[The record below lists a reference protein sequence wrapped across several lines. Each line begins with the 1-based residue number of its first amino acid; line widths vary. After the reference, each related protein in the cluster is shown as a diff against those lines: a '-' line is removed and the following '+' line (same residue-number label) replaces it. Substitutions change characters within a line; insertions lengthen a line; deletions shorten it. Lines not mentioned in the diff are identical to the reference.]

1 MVGTMKFRE
10 ETFKE
15 NGQIIK
21 KFYIDDK
28 EVTQDVYFNLTD
40 ELYENT
46 KLKQDDHNEEICNC
60 EECQYLLELIN
71 EIRQSSDSEALAILK
86 DEIDFRVQ
94 EAYMQG
100 QYVLANELGNSLL
113 KHAVKLE
120 DELDNLYENGSFDK
134 YNEDS

>member
-10 ETFKE
+10 EIYKE
-15 NGQIIK
+15 SGEIIK

-46 KLKQDDHNEEICNC
+46 KLKQDEHNEEICNC

-86 DEIDFRVQ
+86 DEIEFRVQ
-94 EAYMQG
+94 EAYIEG
-100 QYVLANELGNSLL
+100 QHVLANELGNSLL

-120 DELDNLYENGSFDK
+120 DELENLYENGSLDE
-134 YNEDS
+134 YNEDN

>member
-1 MVGTMKFRE
+1 MRFRE
-10 ETFKE
+10 EIYKE
-15 NGQIIK
+15 NGEIIK

-28 EVTQDVYFNLTD
+28 EVTQDVYYDLTD

-60 EECQYLLELIN
+60 EDCQYLLELIN
-71 EIRQSSDSEALAILK
+71 GIRQSSDSEALAILK
-86 DEIDFRVQ
+86 DEIEFRVQ
-94 EAYMQG
+94 EAYIEG
-100 QYVLANELGNSLL
+100 QHVLANELGNSLL

-120 DELDNLYENGSFDK
+120 DGLDSLYENGSSHE

>member
-1 MVGTMKFRE
+1 MRFRE
-10 ETFKE
+10 EIYKE
-15 NGQIIK
+15 NGEIIK

-86 DEIDFRVQ
+86 DEIEFRVQ
-94 EAYMQG
+94 EAYIEG
-100 QYVLANELGNSLL
+100 QHVLANELGNSLL

-120 DELDNLYENGSFDK
+120 DELDNLYENGSLDE

>member
-1 MVGTMKFRE
+1 MKFRE
-10 ETFKE
+10 EIYKE
-15 NGQIIK
+15 NGEIIK
-21 KFYIDDK
+21 KYYIDDK

-100 QYVLANELGNSLL
+100 QYVLSNELGNSLL

>member
-1 MVGTMKFRE
+1 MKFRE
-10 ETFKE
+10 EIFKE
-15 NGQIIK
+15 NGQIVK
-21 KFYIDDK
+21 KYYIDDK
-28 EVTQDVYFNLTD
+28 EVTQDVYYNLTD

-46 KLKQDDHNEEICNC
+46 KLKQEEHNDEICDC

-86 DEIDFRVQ
+86 DEIEFRVQ
-94 EAYMQG
+94 EAYIEG
-100 QYVLANELGNSLL
+100 QHVLANELGNSLL

-120 DELDNLYENGSFDK
+120 DKLDKLYENGSSHE

>member
-1 MVGTMKFRE
+1 MVFRE

-46 KLKQDDHNEEICNC
+46 KFKQDDHNEEICNC

-86 DEIDFRVQ
+86 DEIEFRVQ
-94 EAYMQG
+94 EAYIEG
-100 QYVLANELGNSLL
+100 QHVLANELGNSLL

-120 DELDNLYENGSFDK
+120 NELDNLYENGSLDE
-134 YNEDS
+134 YNEDI

>member
-1 MVGTMKFRE
+1 MKFRE
-10 ETFKE
+10 EIFKE

-28 EVTQDVYFNLTD
+28 EVTQDVYYNLTD

-46 KLKQDDHNEEICNC
+46 KLKQEEHNDEICDC
-60 EECQYLLELIN
+60 EECQYFLELIN
-71 EIRQSSDSEALAILK
+71 EIRNSSDKEALEILK
-86 DEIDFRVQ
+86 SKIDFRVQ
-94 EAYMQG
+94 EAYIEG
-100 QYVLANELGNSLL
+100 QHVLANELGNSLL

-120 DELDNLYENGSFDK
+120 DELNNLYENGSLDE

>member
-1 MVGTMKFRE
+1 MKFRE

>member
-1 MVGTMKFRE
+1 MKFRE
-10 ETFKE
+10 EIFKE
-15 NGQIIK
+15 NGQIVK
-21 KFYIDDK
+21 KYYINDK
-28 EVTQDVYFNLTD
+28 EVTQDVYYNLTD

-46 KLKQDDHNEEICNC
+46 KLKQEERTDELCNC

-86 DEIDFRVQ
+86 DEIEFRVQ
-94 EAYMQG
+94 EAYIEG
-100 QYVLANELGNSLL
+100 QHVLANELGNSLL

-120 DELDNLYENGSFDK
+120 DELDNLYENGSLDE

>member
-1 MVGTMKFRE
+1 MKFRE

-46 KLKQDDHNEEICNC
+46 KFKQDDHNEEICDC

-71 EIRQSSDSEALAILK
+71 EIRQSPDSEALAILK

-94 EAYMQG
+94 EAYLEG
-100 QYVLANELGNSLL
+100 QRVLANELGNYFL
-113 KHAVKLE
+113 KYTVQLE
-120 DELDNLYENGSFDK
+120 NKIDSLYENGTLDDC
-134 YNEDS
+134 EEGDI

>member
-1 MVGTMKFRE
+1 MKFRE
-10 ETFKE
+10 EIYKE
-15 NGQIIK
+15 NGEIIK
-21 KFYIDDK
+21 KYYIDDK

-46 KLKQDDHNEEICNC
+46 KLKQDEHNEEICNC

-86 DEIDFRVQ
+86 DEIEFRVQ
-94 EAYMQG
+94 EAYIEG
-100 QYVLANELGNSLL
+100 QHVLANELGNSLL

-120 DELDNLYENGSFDK
+120 DELENLYENGSLDE
-134 YNEDS
+134 YNEDN

>member
-1 MVGTMKFRE
+1 MKFRE
-10 ETFKE
+10 EIYKE
-15 NGQIIK
+15 NGEIIK
-21 KFYIDDK
+21 KYYIDDK

-71 EIRQSSDSEALAILK
+71 EIRQSSDNEALAILK
-86 DEIDFRVQ
+86 DEIEFRVQ
-94 EAYMQG
+94 EAYIEG
-100 QYVLANELGNSLL
+100 QHVLANELGNSLL

-120 DELDNLYENGSFDK
+120 DELENLYENGSLDE
-134 YNEDS
+134 YNEDN